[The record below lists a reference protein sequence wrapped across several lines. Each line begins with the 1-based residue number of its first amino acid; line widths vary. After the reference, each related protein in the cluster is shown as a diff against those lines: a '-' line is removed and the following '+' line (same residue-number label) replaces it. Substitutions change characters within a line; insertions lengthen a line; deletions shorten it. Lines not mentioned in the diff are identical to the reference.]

1 VEHDGATGVHH
12 MCLEQDFVDV
22 AVIVDYVK
30 FGRRQMESPVA
41 EILVNYVDRMV
52 LKGRV
57 QPGAFKHFA
66 EDTNGI
72 DEVGEGAENGKRGE
86 ER

>member
-1 VEHDGATGVHH
+1 

-22 AVIVDYVK
+22 SVVVDYVK
-30 FGRRQMESPVA
+30 FGRWQMESPIA
-41 EILVNYVDRMV
+41 EVLVNYVDGMV

-66 EDTNGI
+66 EDANGI
-72 DEVGEGAENGKRGE
+72 DKVGEGAENGKRGE
-86 ER
+86 KRRIVVVL

>member
-1 VEHDGATGVHH
+1 
-12 MCLEQDFVDV
+12 
-22 AVIVDYVK
+22 
-30 FGRRQMESPVA
+30 
-41 EILVNYVDRMV
+41 MV